1 MKTVKLSEFIAYIIE
16 QIGQPYL
23 WGGQHTK
30 LTPQNYVA
38 VITRK
43 EKTEENRENAIAFC
57 KRKFD
62 DGATVLYAY
71 DCSGLGMYWLQNL
84 KHIFKSDMSAN
95 SMMAQCTIVN
105 EPKRGYWL
113 FRLNGGKA
121 THIGYMVSDT
131 EVIHA
136 AGRKLGVIKVAY
148 AKSFW
153 HRIGKPKC
161 FDFDPQPTPEPTHK
175 AVLVKGKILKSGKP
189 QKSVNV
195 RSGNGPSF
203 PIVGVAHSEDTFP
216 SYGQTDAAPHWYK
229 IDYNGK
235 EAYITCN
242 SRYTEEIYKV

>member
-1 MKTVKLSEFIAYIIE
+1 MLTEFILYLE
-16 QIGQPYL
+16 SQIGEPYV

-30 LTPQNYVA
+30 LTPSNYIE
-38 VITRK
+38 VITK
-43 EKTEENRENAIAFC
+43 HEKNEENRVNAIAYC
-57 KRKFD
+57 KKKFD
-62 DGATVLYAY
+62 DGATELFAY

-95 SMMAQCTIVN
+95 SMMAQCDIVS
-105 EPKRGYWL
+105 EPKKGYWL
-113 FRLNGGKA
+113 FRLNDGKA

-148 AKSFW
+148 SKSFW

-161 FDFDPQPTPEPTHK
+161 FDFEPKTHLY
-175 AVLVKGKILKSGKP
+175 VRVKGVIKKDGKP

-195 RSGNGPSF
+195 RSGNGTAYPV
-203 PIVGVAHSEDTFP
+203 VGVAHSTDCFP
-216 SYGQTDAAPHWYK
+216 CYWQADSFPYWYE

-235 EAYITCN
+235 RAYITSN
-242 SRYTEEIYKV
+242 SRYTEEIYKC